1 MEEIKNFFNN
11 FQNIKIQD
19 SIIIVVFAFV
29 IYKIIAH
36 ILYKFENGTNSKLLT
51 SNKGKTYVKFTR
63 NIIRYVFIILVILI
77 LLQING
83 IDVSSIL
90 AGVGIFGV
98 IFGLAIQDM
107 LKDVIRGSSI
117 LSDEYF
123 SVGDIV
129 KYKDI
134 EGKVLVIGL
143 KTTKICDIKT
153 QNIISIANRNIEQ
166 IEVVSKCNY
175 INIPIP
181 YELSVEKAENVVN
194 DIIESIKGNDNVEEC
209 TYKSV
214 NELADSYIKY
224 FIEIKC
230 NPIYKLQVKRDA
242 NRTILVVFEKHGIA
256 VPYNQIDVHQKN

>member
-1 MEEIKNFFNN
+1 MEEFKKFFDN

-19 SIIIVVFAFV
+19 SIIIIILAFI
-29 IYKIIAH
+29 IYKIVSH
-36 ILYKFENGTNSKLLT
+36 LLYKFENKTNSKLFA
-51 SNKGKTYVKFTR
+51 SNKGKTYVKLTR
-63 NIIRYVFIILVILI
+63 NIVRYVFIILVLLI

-98 IFGLAIQDM
+98 IFGLAIQDW
-107 LKDVIRGSSI
+107 LKDIIRGSSI

-123 SVGDIV
+123 IVGDIV

-143 KTTKICDIKT
+143 KTTKICDIRT
-153 QNIISIANRNIEQ
+153 QNVISIANRNIEQ
-166 IEVVSKCNY
+166 VEVVSKCNY
-175 INIPIP
+175 INIPMP
-181 YELSVEKAENVVN
+181 YELPVEKAEEIVN
-194 DIIESIKGNDNVEEC
+194 SIIQNIKQNENVEEC

-214 NELADSYIKY
+214 NELSDSYIKY

-230 NPIYKLQVKRDA
+230 NPANKLQVKRDA
-242 NRTILVVFEKHGIA
+242 NRSILVEFEKYGIS